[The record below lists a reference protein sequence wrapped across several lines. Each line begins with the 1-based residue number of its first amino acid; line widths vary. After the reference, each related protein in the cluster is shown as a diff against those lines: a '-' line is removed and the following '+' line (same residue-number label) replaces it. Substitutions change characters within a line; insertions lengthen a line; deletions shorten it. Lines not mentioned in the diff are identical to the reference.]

1 MSQCIKTRMWIS
13 INFTLQML
21 TICTCHIG
29 DAPNNERQLYTEI
42 NGKKIDKSSLIKAWR
57 MIIFLSKEN
66 ASFFKMCFLMSMIYR
81 SKCREAIKCT
91 QCESFQQLVHL
102 VSIMSSWWTF

>member
-1 MSQCIKTRMWIS
+1 MFVFISQNTLLNNEGALCDDTRSEVKWLDGRLASPLSQCIKTRMWIS

-42 NGKKIDKSSLIKAWR
+42 NGKK
-57 MIIFLSKEN
+57 
-66 ASFFKMCFLMSMIYR
+66 
-81 SKCREAIKCT
+81 
-91 QCESFQQLVHL
+91 
-102 VSIMSSWWTF
+102 